1 MQDETG
7 ADAMLRQDL
16 LARAAVAVSDGA
28 VDEAERCYQILLA
41 EQPEDADAWAN
52 LAALRNMAGHHQEA
66 EACARRALAAGAEHW
81 GALANLGTALHR
93 MARLNEA
100 ALAYVASLQRN
111 PGNVSAATNLGVVLA
126 EQWRM
131 PQSLAMHE
139 HALSLAP
146 GEADV
151 RFHRALALLAAG
163 QLAEGFV
170 EFEHRWGMSGMPPHG
185 MAAPQWRGGP
195 VDGLAVLL
203 HDEGGFGDTLQFIRY
218 APLLAARGA
227 RVTALVQPALVR
239 LLRQSMGDCVTIL
252 PRGATRPPHD
262 LQCPMLSLP
271 LAFGTIVETIPGQT
285 PYLSAQPAA
294 RAGWERRLTSLRE
307 DGVRL
312 VGLVWAGAPR
322 PGLTAFAAM
331 DRRRSI
337 PSEALAP
344 LSNAMGVRFISLQHH
359 TAEPPPLPLIDHMEE
374 MQDFAD
380 TAALVA
386 NLDLVI
392 SVDTAMAHLAG
403 GLGVPTW
410 LMSRHDACWRWLAGR
425 EDSPWYP
432 HMRVYRQA
440 APGSWDEVLAR
451 VVRDLGR
458 G

>member
-1 MQDETG
+1 
-7 ADAMLRQDL
+7 
-16 LARAAVAVSDGA
+16 
-28 VDEAERCYQILLA
+28 
-41 EQPEDADAWAN
+41 
-52 LAALRNMAGHHQEA
+52 
-66 EACARRALAAGAEHW
+66 
-81 GALANLGTALHR
+81 
-93 MARLNEA
+93 
-100 ALAYVASLQRN
+100 
-111 PGNVSAATNLGVVLA
+111 
-126 EQWRM
+126 
-131 PQSLAMHE
+131 
-139 HALSLAP
+139 
-146 GEADV
+146 
-151 RFHRALALLAAG
+151 
-163 QLAEGFV
+163 
-170 EFEHRWGMSGMPPHG
+170 
-185 MAAPQWRGGP
+185 
-195 VDGLAVLL
+195 
-203 HDEGGFGDTLQFIRY
+203 
-218 APLLAARGA
+218 
-227 RVTALVQPALVR
+227 
-239 LLRQSMGDCVTIL
+239 
-252 PRGATRPPHD
+252 
-262 LQCPMLSLP
+262 
-271 LAFGTIVETIPGQT
+271 
-285 PYLSAQPAA
+285 
-294 RAGWERRLTSLRE
+294 
-307 DGVRL
+307 
-312 VGLVWAGAPR
+312 
-322 PGLTAFAAM
+322 M